1 VVGDDLASAVFTL
14 AAAVGDREVRL
25 DRAQGIG
32 AAIYDLA
39 NLAITD
45 TVTQADVHL
54 GLQSR
59 CDLTMRYP
67 KYKCE

>member
-1 VVGDDLASAVFTL
+1 VVGDDLAGAVFAL
-14 AAAVGDREVRL
+14 AATVGDRQVGL

-39 NLAITD
+39 NLTITD

-54 GLQSR
+54 WR
-59 CDLTMRYP
+59 FRRDLTMRYP